1 MKQRGDEA
9 FDSKAGTRVGSPLF
23 LWETP
28 GFSAG
33 RFRKASSIPELLLC
47 LLLWVTLAGAILGS
61 SLPSYME
68 ERKKQIALQEGE
80 YVARWLQRNLIKAC
94 IERRAFDIKYYT
106 GRLDAIKIQ
115 WYSPPVQETYKLR
128 GKCWIQF
135 DTQGSVTPR
144 YSPTWHTMTP
154 AVTLKVYTSA
164 DKDDIHRPVGKI
176 TVSGYCLVSF
186 RETE

>member
-1 MKQRGDEA
+1 MKQRGEEA

-28 GFSAG
+28 GFSVG
-33 RFRKASSIPELLLC
+33 RFRKASSLPELLLC
-47 LLLWVTLAGAILGS
+47 LLLWVVLAGAILGS

-68 ERKKQIALQEGE
+68 ERKKQVALQEGE

-94 IERRAFDIKYYT
+94 IERRAFDIKYYS
-106 GRLDAIKIQ
+106 GRRDFMRIQ
-115 WYSPPVQETYKLR
+115 WYSPPEQETYR
-128 GKCWIQF
+128 TGGKCWIQF

-144 YSPTWHTMTP
+144 YSPAWHTMTP
-154 AVTLKVYTSA
+154 AVTLKIYASN
-164 DKDDIHRPVGKI
+164 DKNDPHGPVGKI
-176 TVSGYCLVSF
+176 TVSGYCLVSV